1 MDENRLEELLSELE
15 RFGIENDAQVTT
27 RSLKMR
33 NITRETGGF
42 LLLLLRAVQARR
54 VLEIGTSNGYSTL
67 WLARAVQPLSGRVTT
82 IDHAADKVAMARRNL
97 ETAQMQSKV
106 EQVQAEAGE
115 WLKQQRPA
123 AFDFIFLDSERD
135 QYVAWWADLR
145 RVLAPGGL
153 LVADN
158 AFSHEK
164 ELMPFFQA
172 VHSTPGYITTRVN
185 VGKGEFLA
193 LKPME

>member
-1 MDENRLEELLSELE
+1 MDEHKLEELLSGLE
-15 RFGIENDAQVTT
+15 RFGLENDAQVGS

-33 NITRETGGF
+33 NITRETGEF

-82 IDHAADKVAMARRNL
+82 IDHAADKVEMARRNL
-97 ETAQMQSKV
+97 ETAQMQSQV

-115 WLKQQRPA
+115 WLIQQRPA
-123 AFDFIFLDSERD
+123 TFDFIFLDSERD
-135 QYVAWWADLR
+135 EYLAWWEDLR
-145 RVLAPGGL
+145 RVLAPGRL
-153 LVADN
+153 LVVDN
-158 AFSHEK
+158 AFSHEE
-164 ELMPFFQA
+164 ELKPFVQA
-172 VHSTPGYITTRVN
+172 VQATPGYITTRVD
-185 VGKGEFLA
+185 VGKGEFLV